1 MEDDIKKLKEE
12 IEKIKTALINFRPDF
27 KYDFCEHESEKIW
40 VAINNTEIESKQIT
54 SGRIILEEPIYR
66 CRKCGL
72 ILNADGTP
80 SIQRA

>member
-27 KYDFCEHESEKIW
+27 KYDFCEHESEKI
-40 VAINNTEIESKQIT
+40 TEIESKQIT

-66 CRKCGL
+66 CRKCG
-72 ILNADGTP
+72 ILLTAQGKVKVEN
-80 SIQRA
+80 IF